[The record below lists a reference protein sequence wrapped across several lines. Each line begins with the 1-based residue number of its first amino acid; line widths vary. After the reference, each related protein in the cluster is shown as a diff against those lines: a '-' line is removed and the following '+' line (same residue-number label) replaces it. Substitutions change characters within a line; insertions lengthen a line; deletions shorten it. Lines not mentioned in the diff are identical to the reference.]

1 MIATKGRPSAVR
13 LRREF
18 EERLEV
24 EAQRTR
30 RPRASVSEELG
41 DEAVRMRRFPGIGF
55 MGSERDRRAC
65 LLGTGLEVVLV
76 YYRKYPEDV
85 GWLVRENDRSAE
97 EGHRN

>member
-1 MIATKGRPSAVR
+1 
-13 LRREF
+13 
-18 EERLEV
+18 
-24 EAQRTR
+24 
-30 RPRASVSEELG
+30 
-41 DEAVRMRRFPGIGF
+41 MRRFPGIGF

-85 GWLVRENDRSAE
+85 GWLVRENDRSPE